1 MITVGRIVVTPRA
14 QKALNAVGMTSEEMV
29 RRHKYSDDDD
39 WAENTLPEPPHQLLE
54 CVMSLLPI
62 PGGVNILVITNV
74 SRTKT
79 TVMVDDEY

>member
-39 WAENTLPEPPHQLLE
+39 WAENTLPDKMPFGIQAYE
-54 CVMSLLPI
+54 
-62 PGGVNILVITNV
+62 
-74 SRTKT
+74 
-79 TVMVDDEY
+79 